1 MFQPEEHD
9 RPRPEDFLPPYFFL
23 STRDLAKV
31 SYVTQSMY
39 GVLGYDPVKVLGRPC
54 SDFLIPD
61 DPLNADF
68 SETSRRQLSH
78 GEFTD
83 VLRAVYDVNGGRRVL
98 HVQTTGM
105 RDPQQD
111 RMICKHSIARDVTDD
126 IGIAQSVLQRIHQ
139 LTERLGS
146 LSQRDQQIAEAATQ
160 GKTNETVARDLDISI
175 RTVERRRKALRDQFA
190 VDHVAEIVALVAEL
204 KSLKRIWESQPR
216 QPWRYAENVTA
227 ISYAQRAL
235 MR

>member
-23 STRDLAKV
+23 STREMAKV

-39 GVLGYDPVKVLGRPC
+39 GVLGYDPVKVLGRQC
-54 SDFLIPD
+54 SEFLVPD

-68 SETSRRQLSH
+68 SETSQRHLSH

-98 HVQTTGM
+98 HIQTTGV

-111 RMICKHSIARDVTDD
+111 RMIRKHSIARDVTDD
-126 IGIAQSVLQRIHQ
+126 IGIAQSVLKRIHQ
-139 LTERLGS
+139 LSERLGS
-146 LSQRDQQIAEAATQ
+146 LSERDQQIAEAATQ
-160 GKTNETVARDLDISI
+160 GKTNEVVARELDISI

-190 VDHVAEIVALVAEL
+190 VEHVAEIVAFVAEL
-204 KSLKRIWESQPR
+204 RSLKRIWNSQPQ
-216 QPWRYAENVTA
+216 QPWKNAQNVDA
-227 ISYAQRAL
+227 ISYG
-235 MR
+235 